1 MLIYFFI
8 KYNYI
13 KLIASDKKTDF
24 YFLWLINMMKFSLS
38 WIYYLLSDYNFEGI
52 NQNKKNLPLE
62 LLWNYLI

>member
-52 NQNKKNLPLE
+52 NQNKKNLLLE

>member
-13 KLIASDKKTDF
+13 KWIASDKKTDF